1 MTDKSTELYN
11 DLLIEIGLT
20 LETCDSSITP
30 KVCEY
35 RSTPEGFESL
45 RRDIANRVMNNGQT
59 IYEATL
65 SIEREFGQ
73 TLIED

>member
-1 MTDKSTELYN
+1 MSDKNSKLFN

-35 RSTPEGFESL
+35 RSTPEGFDAL
-45 RRDIANRVMNNGQT
+45 RKDIAQRVMNGQT

-73 TLIED
+73 NLIED